1 MTTPHSTGVALQS
14 SPTNI
19 SNTLSDYITDQIL
32 LNKRGVGLNLTRCL
46 PEYFDTVLWGYNHS
60 NVGMQQLAIKNNQIK
75 VIRESNLPTNNSVI
89 YTPPKIQQLDVGNN
103 SWVQNLPSNVNVIH
117 ANMNTGTMN
126 TGTVFVLGTSDTELD
141 INWSLPITAKVAA
154 DIWTGVSYALPNDH
168 RVLAYDHTTKGIC
181 VLLRSSDTTTD
192 NNIIAPLDFQYF
204 NNYIQSI

>member
-46 PEYFDTVLWGYNHS
+46 PEYFPEGWGYTHS
-60 NVGMQQLAIKNNQIK
+60 NVGFVMQLAIKNRDNEIK
-75 VIRESNLPTNNSVI
+75 YIRSATLNPINNNVI
-89 YTPPKIQQLDVGNN
+89 YTPPKIQQLNVGNN
-103 SWVQNLPSNVNVIH
+103 SWVRNLPSNVNVIH
-117 ANMNTGTMN
+117 ANMN

-154 DIWTGVSYALPNDH
+154 DNWTGVSYALPNNY

-181 VLLRSSDTTTD
+181 VLVRSTDTTTD

>member
-46 PEYFDTVLWGYNHS
+46 PEYFDTVLWGYNHGD
-60 NVGMQQLAIKNNQIK
+60 VGMHQLAIKNNDNEIK
-75 VIRESNLPTNNSVI
+75 YIRSANIPINNNVI
-89 YTPPKIQQLDVGNN
+89 YTPPKIQQLNVGNN
-103 SWVQNLPSNVNVIH
+103 SWVRYLPSNVNVIH
-117 ANMNTGTMN
+117 ANMNTGT
-126 TGTVFVLGTSDTELD
+126 VFVLGTSHTELD